1 MGGRQFMGIE
11 ETIFFYSRNDYLIIN
26 NLLCGNINHLW
37 EVVELVNG
45 DSKGVL
51 KEHED
56 GVRALDKI
64 SVERILN
71 RTYEKLDDNAKEKT
85 LKTAKNDILNI
96 LSAMKPTTNDVLLY
110 RTVWYERME
119 IGDILSRYSVNDII
133 EFKIISSTSI
143 IPYME
148 NAGHVFYR
156 YEITVPKNGLFLELD
171 QFDRIVRNE
180 DGEVLL
186 PPMKCKIKNIRSSD
200 NENCRGIIEL
210 EYIEK
215 IPVDNTYIISAT
227 K

>member
-1 MGGRQFMGIE
+1 MGIE

-71 RTYEKLDDNAKEKT
+71 RTYEKLDDNAKEKI